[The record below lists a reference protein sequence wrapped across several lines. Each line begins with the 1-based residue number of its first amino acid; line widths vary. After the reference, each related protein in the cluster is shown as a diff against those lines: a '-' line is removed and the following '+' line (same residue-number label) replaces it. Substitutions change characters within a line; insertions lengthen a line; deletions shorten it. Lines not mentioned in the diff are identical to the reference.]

1 MAERKGI
8 CTKSTHYYCFEKMG
22 QFVALKKSGPKYGPE
37 KKQGAKNRVI
47 FIQKEK
53 KQPGLLYSGPFFRP
67 DFFKVP
73 DPKKISG
80 RPDKLE

>member
-1 MAERKGI
+1 MS
-8 CTKSTHYYCFEKMG
+8 C
-22 QFVALKKSGPKYGPE
+22 

-47 FIQKEK
+47 AIQLEK
-53 KQPGLLYSGPFFRP
+53 RQPGPFL
-67 DFFKVP
+67 KVP